1 MTGSNTTSSIEVK
14 ISNNLYQIECR
25 DDEREQLQSA
35 VEYLQEQMLQA
46 QKASDGDIYG
56 EKLLSITALNIAN
69 DLLNARQV
77 LSENKNTM
85 HKHINRIQEQLSTQD
100 TNSAN
105 TQEISEQETS
115 SDDLAAENMGKY
127 FEGNVR

>member
-25 DDEREQLQSA
+25 DDEKEQLQSA
-35 VEYLQEQMLQA
+35 VEYLQEQILQA
-46 QKASDGDIYG
+46 QKASDGAIYG

-69 DLLNARQV
+69 DLLNARQI

-85 HKHINRIQEQLSTQD
+85 HKHINRIQEQLSTQN

-105 TQEISEQETS
+105 TQETS

-127 FEGNVR
+127 FEGSVR